1 MHFEFTYFSFFLT
14 HSGGIETMN
23 TIIRNARNNTQTAV
37 TLTSEITNA
46 LHNRLLYELDV
57 SYAASTYIFRSDR

>member
-14 HSGGIETMN
+14 HSGIETMN
-23 TIIRNARNNTQTAV
+23 TFIRNIRNNTQTAV

-46 LHNRLLYELDV
+46 LY
-57 SYAASTYIFRSDR
+57 Y